1 MEESEPTVGQACS
14 TSSESANSLLFLN
27 SLMGSLGQTTC
38 GQGAMSHLVN
48 LSSSTDLV
56 ATCRQ
61 SISLPHS
68 CGRSK
73 RCGSTIQFDKNA
85 VIRSLFT
92 IFGNMINKD
101 WCPASSQV
109 PQELPTVHPEAL
121 KSDEIC
127 QYQAVSGICLH
138 HTSFLKLITHYRT
151 WQDAI
156 HEVVVDTMESA
167 FHKPRLHSPA
177 ISAKLKWSVEKSWCH
192 FHQVHQHWSDSLPST
207 LCKDCLSICSEELF
221 KFRI

>member
-1 MEESEPTVGQACS
+1 MEESEPTAGQACS

-92 IFGNMINKD
+92 IFGNIINKD

-109 PQELPTVHPEAL
+109 PQELRQFIQKHWNLLVSSSFWDLSAPHELLEIDYTLPNMTRCHPRSRSWYDGIRIPQTSAPLSSNFCKE
-121 KSDEIC
+121 EC
-127 QYQAVSGICLH
+127 QPWVMQHC
-138 HTSFLKLITHYRT
+138 
-151 WQDAI
+151 
-156 HEVVVDTMESA
+156 
-167 FHKPRLHSPA
+167 
-177 ISAKLKWSVEKSWCH
+177 AKLKWSVEKSWCR
-192 FHQVHQHWSDSLPST
+192 FHQVHQH
-207 LCKDCLSICSEELF
+207 
-221 KFRI
+221 